1 MSKNERVPLVRVL
14 FALAISLLMMPTAPL
29 SASQYAC
36 YDTVGDTAGKNPLD
50 DPCPEADDVRVP
62 LPGGLHMVFRA
73 IPVPG
78 DDFWGNPERNI
89 QLGDPDARMFEGPRM
104 VSVSGSFPSADG
116 QHWEILIGK
125 YEVTVAQLAVVYG
138 DGDIDAGLQALA
150 DKSVFGERWLE
161 ASQENVSKHVR
172 RRLLAA
178 PARGLSIADLESFVR
193 LYTQWC
199 YKTQACVDALPRF
212 GSLPGFFRLP
222 TEIEWEY
229 TARQHGGSDN
239 RISSLPFEAAKATD
253 FAYLSSAT
261 RVRERPTS
269 IGRLQPTH
277 FGVHDLYGN
286 VSELLDG
293 RFLAELGQGK
303 PGMRV
308 SRGGSYAFNAQS
320 QSLRPSTRSEVQDW
334 RLDENGALVPLRN
347 ARLGIRLALG
357 SHTVPD
363 IETLDN
369 LEESYVEYRSTDRLD
384 SAAGVS
390 TQATVLNTVE
400 PLKEIDALVQELS
413 RRGILSAADRD
424 NLKRYTNTART
435 NISETSEALSIEL
448 IRRASEMVAE
458 SARTQFQIRT
468 TRKLISV
475 LSSSTTKTA
484 INGVKQAERKIIAQE
499 SIFDNKIEAYKNTVF
514 RLAGYREFALSNLQL
529 LADQDSSDV
538 LGKAVLLV
546 QNHTIQVMDGKTE
559 VEKWEIDILDTFAS
573 DDLFSDK

>member
-1 MSKNERVPLVRVL
+1 M
-14 FALAISLLMMPTAPL
+14 
-29 SASQYAC
+29 
-36 YDTVGDTAGKNPLD
+36 
-50 DPCPEADDVRVP
+50 
-62 LPGGLHMVFRA
+62 
-73 IPVPG
+73 
-78 DDFWGNPERNI
+78 
-89 QLGDPDARMFEGPRM
+89 
-104 VSVSGSFPSADG
+104 
-116 QHWEILIGK
+116 
-125 YEVTVAQLAVVYG
+125 
-138 DGDIDAGLQALA
+138 
-150 DKSVFGERWLE
+150 
-161 ASQENVSKHVR
+161 
-172 RRLLAA
+172 
-178 PARGLSIADLESFVR
+178 
-193 LYTQWC
+193 
-199 YKTQACVDALPRF
+199 
-212 GSLPGFFRLP
+212 
-222 TEIEWEY
+222 
-229 TARQHGGSDN
+229 
-239 RISSLPFEAAKATD
+239 
-253 FAYLSSAT
+253 
-261 RVRERPTS
+261 
-269 IGRLQPTH
+269 
-277 FGVHDLYGN
+277 
-286 VSELLDG
+286 
-293 RFLAELGQGK
+293 
-303 PGMRV
+303 
-308 SRGGSYAFNAQS
+308 
-320 QSLRPSTRSEVQDW
+320 
-334 RLDENGALVPLRN
+334 
-347 ARLGIRLALG
+347 
-357 SHTVPD
+357 
-363 IETLDN
+363 DN
-369 LEESYVEYRSTDRLD
+369 LEESYVENRSTDRLD